1 MFHTNSGILKT
12 LSYQNLKGML
22 RIITLLSVLVGV
34 HLATTPTKSPEWEG
48 TTDIPEEIEVGE
60 DVTTNNSSIPTT
72 PPANDPIEQNDFY
85 NPTRRPPNVNSK
97 TPKLRVKNIPMTA
110 VKSTEKTTLQPTE
123 PTEAV
128 ETEVEFEAEGTTGG
142 NVTTD
147 SNLQRK
153 NTGSCPPLHDAV
165 VEHHVILRHGEC
177 EIVIS
182 QDDSIRWFN
191 KPGQSP
197 PSVFVRHINT

>member
-1 MFHTNSGILKT
+1 MFLTNSGILRT
-12 LSYQNLKGML
+12 YQNLKGML

-34 HLATTPTKSPEWEG
+34 HLATTTTRSPEWEG

-72 PPANDPIEQNDFY
+72 PLANDPIEQNDFY
-85 NPTRRPPNVNSK
+85 NPTRRPQNVNSK
-97 TPKLRVKNIPMTA
+97 TTKPVKVISMTT
-110 VKSTEKTTLQPTE
+110 VKSTRKTTSE
-123 PTEAV
+123 PTEAPEAM
-128 ETEVEFEAEGTTGG
+128 ETEVEYEGTSGG
-142 NVTTD
+142 NATSK

-153 NTGSCPPLHDAV
+153 NTGSCPPLHDAI

-191 KPGQSP
+191 KPGKSP